1 MQREQLKNAKL
12 LLSILF
18 TLIGLVMIFSNYFSG
33 IKSNLFNK
41 KNLDLYEQQVL
52 ITEDLGE
59 INEEDLEN
67 TVVDLDDRVGPDR
80 VDAYIGYL
88 NVPDVNIKRGFVDIN
103 SKYNSVGYNVMV
115 IEGSSMPDVT
125 NGNLI
130 LAAHR
135 GNSSVSFFDKL
146 YKLEDNAKAYITF
159 QGKVYEYEL
168 KNRYLE
174 PKDGELTIVRNAE
187 VNTLTLITCTRDD
200 KTTQTVFIFELI
212 SVV

>member
-18 TLIGLVMIFSNYFSG
+18 TLIGIFMISSSYFSG
-33 IKSNLFNK
+33 IKSNVFNQ
-41 KNLDLYEQQVL
+41 KNIELMEQQIL
-52 ITEDLGE
+52 ITESLEELSEDDL
-59 INEEDLEN
+59 NN
-67 TVVDLDDRVGPDR
+67 TVVDIDDIKSFDKI
-80 VDAYIGYL
+80 DAYIGYL
-88 NVPDVNIKRGFVDIN
+88 SVPDVDIKRGFVDVD
-103 SKYNSVGYNVMV
+103 SKYNSVGYNVML
-115 IEGSSMPDVT
+115 IRGSDMPDVE

-168 KNRYLE
+168 KTRYLE
-174 PKDGELTIVRNAE
+174 AKDGELTIRRNAN
-187 VNTLTLITCTRDD
+187 VNTLTLITCTRND
-200 KTTQTVFIFELI
+200 KTTQTVFIFELV
-212 SVV
+212 SVA

>member
-1 MQREQLKNAKL
+1 MQREQLKNAKI

-18 TLIGLVMIFSNYFSG
+18 TLIGLMMIFSNYFSG
-33 IKSNLFNK
+33 IKSNLFNN
-41 KNLDLYEQQVL
+41 KNIALLEQQVL
-52 ITEDLGE
+52 ITESLEELD
-59 INEEDLEN
+59 NEDLNN
-67 TVVDLDDRVGPDR
+67 TVVDLEDMVGADR

-88 NVPDVNIKRGFVDIN
+88 SVPDVDIKRGFVDIN

-115 IEGSSMPDVT
+115 IEGSDMPNVE

-146 YKLEDNAKAYITF
+146 YKLSDNAKAYITF
-159 QGKVYEYEL
+159 QGKVYTYEL

-174 PKDGELTIVRNAE
+174 PKDGELTIRRNAD
-187 VNTLTLITCTRDD
+187 VNTLTLITCTRND
-200 KTTQTVFIFELI
+200 KTTQTVFIFELVE
-212 SVV
+212 VV

>member
-18 TLIGLVMIFSNYFSG
+18 TLIGLFMIFGSYFSG

-41 KNLDLYEQQVL
+41 KNIELMEQLVL
-52 ITEDLGE
+52 ITESLEE
-59 INEEDLEN
+59 INESDLDNTIVDLE
-67 TVVDLDDRVGPDR
+67 DRIGPDR

-88 NVPDVNIKRGFVDIN
+88 SVPDVDIKRGFVDVD
-103 SKYNSVGYNVMV
+103 SKYNSVGYNVML
-115 IEGSSMPDVT
+115 IRGSDMPDVE

-174 PKDGELTIVRNAE
+174 EKDGELTIRRNAN
-187 VNTLTLITCTRDD
+187 VNTLTLITCTRND
-200 KTTQTVFIFELI
+200 KTTQTVFIFELV

>member
-1 MQREQLKNAKL
+1 MQREQLKNAKI

-18 TLIGLVMIFSNYFSG
+18 TLIGLMMIFSNYFSG
-33 IKSNLFNK
+33 IKSNLFNN
-41 KNLDLYEQQVL
+41 KNIALLEQQVL
-52 ITEDLGE
+52 ITESLEELDNDDL
-59 INEEDLEN
+59 NN
-67 TVVDLDDRVGPDR
+67 TVVDLEDMVGADR

-88 NVPDVNIKRGFVDIN
+88 SVPDVDIKRGFVDIN

-115 IEGSSMPDVT
+115 IEGSDMPNVE

-146 YKLEDNAKAYITF
+146 YKLSDNAKAYITF
-159 QGKVYEYEL
+159 QGKVYTYEL

-174 PKDGELTIVRNAE
+174 PKDGELTIRRNAD
-187 VNTLTLITCTRDD
+187 VNTLTLITCTRND
-200 KTTQTVFIFELI
+200 KTTQTVFIFELVE
-212 SVV
+212 VV

>member
-18 TLIGLVMIFSNYFSG
+18 TLIGLFMIFGNYFASV
-33 IKSNLFNK
+33 KSNVFNK
-41 KNLDLYEQQVL
+41 KNIELMDQQVL
-52 ITEDLGE
+52 ITESLDEVTDADLS
-59 INEEDLEN
+59 N
-67 TVVDLDDRVGPDR
+67 TVVDLEDQIGADR

-88 NVPDVNIKRGFVDIN
+88 SVPDVDIKRGFVDFD
-103 SKYNSVGYNVMV
+103 SKYNSVGYNVML
-115 IEGSSMPDVT
+115 IKGSNMPDQE

-146 YKLEDNAKAYITF
+146 YKLNDNAKAHVTF
-159 QGKVYEYEL
+159 QGKVYTYEL
-168 KNRYLE
+168 RTRYLE
-174 PKDGELTIVRNAE
+174 PKDGELTIRRNPN
-187 VNTLTLITCTRDD
+187 VNTLTLITCTRND
-200 KTTQTVFIFELI
+200 KTTQTIFIFELV